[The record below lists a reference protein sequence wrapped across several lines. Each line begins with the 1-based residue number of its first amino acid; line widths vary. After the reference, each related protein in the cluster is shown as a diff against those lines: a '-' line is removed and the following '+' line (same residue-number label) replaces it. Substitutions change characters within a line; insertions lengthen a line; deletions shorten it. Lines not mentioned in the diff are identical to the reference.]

1 MDTPSNPKQEISM
14 LKNTALVLV
23 AMAIT
28 SASWANAEET
38 PINGTVQS
46 RCIIQT
52 DTSGTYANPNAYTLT
67 TSSND
72 GGEDAR
78 IRVDVTLADAYYVEI
93 TPPTEF
99 SSSPNLPDTVTWTG
113 DTQVDA
119 MSDSTGMGSYET
131 NKLELGMSD
140 RYDLTATGSTW
151 FETSSTAT
159 MGGQKAFP
167 GGNYTA
173 LVTAECIAQ

>member
-1 MDTPSNPKQEISM
+1 MVKQLTS
-14 LKNTALVLV
+14 LSV
-23 AMAIT
+23 AVGLSVGVFA
-28 SASWANAEET
+28 SAAVANDT

-52 DTSGTYANPNAYTLT
+52 DRAGTYANPNAYTLT
-67 TSSND
+67 TAPTD
-72 GGEDAR
+72 GGETAR

-99 SSSPNLPDTVTWTG
+99 SSAPNLPDTVTWTG
-113 DTQVDA
+113 DTEVDTV
-119 MSDSTGMGSYET
+119 SDATNMADYET
-131 NKLELGMSD
+131 NKVEIGDMD

-151 FETSSTAT
+151 FKTSSTAV
-159 MGGQKAFP
+159 MGGSKAFP

-173 LVTAECIAQ
+173 IVTAECIAQ

>member
-1 MDTPSNPKQEISM
+1 MFKG
-14 LKNTALVLV
+14 LKIGAVASIAIFGATSVLAETA
-23 AMAIT
+23 
-28 SASWANAEET
+28 

-52 DTSGTYANPNAYTLT
+52 DTAGTYANPNAYTLT
-67 TSSND
+67 TDSAE

-78 IRVDVTLADAYYVEI
+78 IRVDVSLADAYYVEI

-99 SSSPNLPDTVTWTG
+99 SSSPSLPDQVAFTG
-113 DTQVDA
+113 DTTVGTVSDA
-119 MSDSTGMGSYET
+119 TGMGSYET
-131 NKLELGMSD
+131 SKLELGMTD

-151 FETSSTAT
+151 FKTSSVAV
-159 MGGQKAFP
+159 MGGGKAFP

-173 LVTAECIAQ
+173 LVLAECIAK

>member
-1 MDTPSNPKQEISM
+1 MVKQLTHLS
-14 LKNTALVLV
+14 V
-23 AMAIT
+23 AVGLSVGVFA
-28 SASWANAEET
+28 SAAVANDT

-52 DTSGTYANPNAYTLT
+52 DRAGAYANPNAYTLT
-67 TSSND
+67 TSPTD
-72 GGEDAR
+72 GGETAR

-99 SSSPNLPDTVTWTG
+99 SSAPNLPDTVTWTG
-113 DTQVDA
+113 DTEVDTV
-119 MSDSTGMGSYET
+119 SDATNMGDYET
-131 NKLELGMSD
+131 NKVEIGDMD

-151 FETSSTAT
+151 FKTSSTAV
-159 MGGQKAFP
+159 MGGSKAFP

-173 LVTAECIAQ
+173 IVTAECIAQ